1 MISADSTIK
10 VALNHPSLA
19 LRERRENHGGN
30 GKNCGVI
37 NVQFFA
43 RPDDEWFGQPLYELA
58 ADQALQ
64 HPAFVERWTASGLFM
79 GKRARSAHPPSAAQ
93 VASYIRRGNM
103 VSNLTLALMA
113 KAIKAPIYVVSYAGE
128 SRGGH
133 GVAGYKITKFAHD
146 TVLDADARIGT
157 AVGMS
162 ELLDDFQG
170 YLGPVLLFKGNGHW
184 SAYPLRSELGDAP
197 VRAACGPQPSRT
209 PAALPHCAA

>member
-79 GKRARSAHPPSAAQ
+79 GKRARSAHPPS
-93 VASYIRRGNM
+93 GM
-103 VSNLTLALMA
+103 
-113 KAIKAPIYVVSYAGE
+113 
-128 SRGGH
+128 
-133 GVAGYKITKFAHD
+133 GVALGRGRGRGVGAWAWAFLE
-146 TVLDADARIGT
+146 VLRCAQI
-157 AVGMS
+157 
-162 ELLDDFQG
+162 L
-170 YLGPVLLFKGNGHW
+170 H
-184 SAYPLRSELGDAP
+184 AYRHET
-197 VRAACGPQPSRT
+197 RAY
-209 PAALPHCAA
+209 